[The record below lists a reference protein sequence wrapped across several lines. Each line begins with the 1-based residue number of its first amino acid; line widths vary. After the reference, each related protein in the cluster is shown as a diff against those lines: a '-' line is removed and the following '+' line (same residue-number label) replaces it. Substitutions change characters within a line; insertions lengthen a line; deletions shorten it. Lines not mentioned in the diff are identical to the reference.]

1 MSQSDPARRAAE
13 LHDLI
18 SEANYRYHVLDD
30 PSISD
35 AAYDTM
41 LRELRTLETAHPELL
56 APDSPTQRVGGA
68 PASQFAKVR
77 HPQPMLSLDNAMD
90 EAGLREWYATRVL
103 KLLGPDTPVAFTAEP
118 KIDGLAIALTYRDG
132 RFMQGATRGD
142 GVVGEDVTAN
152 LRTVGGI
159 PLRLRAPSG
168 DDRRPT
174 TDDRRPTTDELPPA
188 IGYRLSA
195 IGYSVHRPPSTV
207 T

>member
-13 LHDLI
+13 LHELI

-41 LRELRTLETAHPELL
+41 LRELRALEAAHPELRSS
-56 APDSPTQRVGGA
+56 DSPTQRVGDA

-90 EAGLREWYATRVL
+90 EDGLREWYASRVV

-132 RFMQGATRGD
+132 RFVQGATRGD

-159 PLRLRAPSG
+159 PLRLRPPS
-168 DDRRPT
+168 DDRRPPS
-174 TDDRRPTTDELPPA
+174 DDRRPTTDERPP
-188 IGYRLSA
+188 ST
-195 IGYSVHRPPSTV
+195 VHRPPS
-207 T
+207 